1 MLKKIEI
8 LTIFPH
14 FFDSYLQQSLV
25 GKALQKKLFSVLV
38 QDLRL
43 FTQNKHKRVDDS
55 PYGGGAG
62 MVLSPAPL
70 AAAIQDYKQR
80 EAGGRLIYLT
90 PQGPLLKQEKIK
102 SWVSDFENI
111 LLICGR
117 YEGIDQRIID
127 KYVDEEISIGD
138 YILSGGEVAAQVVI
152 DACLRL
158 IPGVIG
164 KEESLQEESIEWG
177 LLEYPHYTR
186 PEVFEDLPV
195 PETLLSGNPKKI
207 KAWRLEQALE
217 KTRIRRPDL
226 LDKFD
231 KKKGS

>member
-8 LTIFPH
+8 LTIFPN

-25 GKALQKKLFSVLV
+25 GKALQKNLVSVQVQNLRDFS
-38 QDLRL
+38 QD
-43 FTQNKHKRVDDS
+43 KHKRVDDS

-70 AAAIQDYKQR
+70 AAAIQDYKLR
-80 EAGGRLIYLT
+80 EPEGRVIYLT
-90 PQGPLLKQEKIK
+90 PQGPLLKQEKVK

-117 YEGIDQRIID
+117 YEGIDQRIVD
-127 KYVDEEISIGD
+127 KYVDEEVSIGD
-138 YILSGGEVAAQVVI
+138 YILSGGEVAAQVVV

-186 PEVFEDLPV
+186 PEVFEGLTV
-195 PETLLSGNPKKI
+195 PEALLSGNHEKI
-207 KAWRLEQALE
+207 RKWRLDQALE
-217 KTRIRRPDL
+217 KTRVRRPDL